1 MADIIMAESIDVSEK
16 TYKFTIDLIDINT
29 ISFNIMNT
37 DTGVNYKLYIKKD
50 SEWSKENLYK
60 IQNDFSQL
68 YQILNDCVNN
78 DSSEFKYDLSEE
90 KDNINF
96 KISMKHET
104 KFFKLNLELN
114 LERYISENGI
124 IDDRL
129 NSIEYQLN
137 KLREDNI
144 KAKKILDSLENL
156 VEDINNMNK
165 NFIKSNDKYKILN
178 DCGNLI
184 YEGHIKN
191 NKRDGEGI
199 EYCPTTGQILYD
211 GNFKDGYY
219 HGQGTLYHKG
229 SNQCITINES
239 QYWKGKFKAG
249 LFDGLVELYYYNNN
263 NAFKIGYYLARKDNY
278 ENGLLIKGEGFS
290 PNGTA
295 NGLTDF
301 SKSKNA
307 PHNNSVVNMDDFDP
321 DID

>member
-37 DTGVNYKLYIKKD
+37 DTGINYKLYIKKD
-50 SEWSKENLYK
+50 DEWCKENLYK

-78 DSSEFKYDLSEE
+78 DRSEFKYDLSEE
-90 KDNINF
+90 KNNINF

-137 KLREDNI
+137 KLREDN
-144 KAKKILDSLENL
+144 KKCNTKNNILDNEEYKIYNEYNNL
-156 VEDINNMNK
+156 VYKGSMK
-165 NFIKSNDKYKILN
+165 N
-178 DCGNLI
+178 G
-184 YEGHIKN
+184 
-191 NKRDGEGI
+191 KRDGEGI

-229 SNQCITINES
+229 SNQCITLNES
-239 QYWKGKFKAG
+239 QYWKGNFKAG
-249 LFDGLVELYYYNNN
+249 LFDGLVEHYNYNNN
-263 NAFKIGYYLARKDNY
+263 NAFKIGYYLARNDNY

-295 NGLTDF
+295 NGIAEF

-307 PHNNSVVNMDDFDP
+307 PHNNSVVTMDEVD
-321 DID
+321 